1 MPVRPITNTP
11 LALLLSTSIIAGLC
25 FCLQPPFAVY
35 AAASQQ
41 IVNVSGPVLQGS
53 LPQRY
58 NAHYLGL
65 EATIRDGVVTMT
77 LAFEPQD
84 PTLRGLINFLV
95 LTEDGLRRYLAGGD
109 ADELN
114 IASGAPLQFDP
125 VGNKMAAAFRD
136 SGRGKYTVIVYNNSD
151 VPISY
156 VLTATGGLLSDGSN
170 QTQTAASSA
179 AQFTAATTLSTT
191 QTAAPAL
198 LPGAITARR
207 VTGSLTRRPERHYLS
222 VQPDIRDGFVFFNF
236 EYDPLDIPA
245 LIGNVNFWVL
255 DEDALRRLVAGAEPD
270 EINLA
275 TGFPAPFSPFFN
287 ELQASFNASGKN
299 PYTVVVYNNAEVAAT
314 YVLGV
319 DGGVLLDQYGQ
330 TNEARVAAAEVAAI
344 NAANSSQLGE
354 ASTTLL
360 TTPASVTPA
369 NASPFTIS
377 TIASATNIT
386 DANLALARGVER
398 LAGLLDRPYEHHY
411 LGLDPTIRDGLIIL
425 TLDFDP
431 KDNQALAG
439 NLNFWVLDEDGLRR
453 VISGAP
459 PASVG
464 IATGS
469 AVRFGADQGKLRAII
484 NASGRGRYTVVVFNN
499 SAAPARYEL
508 RANGG
513 LLSDETA
520 QTTLP

>member
-1 MPVRPITNTP
+1 
-11 LALLLSTSIIAGLC
+11 
-25 FCLQPPFAVY
+25 
-35 AAASQQ
+35 
-41 IVNVSGPVLQGS
+41 
-53 LPQRY
+53 
-58 NAHYLGL
+58 
-65 EATIRDGVVTMT
+65 
-77 LAFEPQD
+77 
-84 PTLRGLINFLV
+84 
-95 LTEDGLRRYLAGGD
+95 
-109 ADELN
+109 
-114 IASGAPLQFDP
+114 
-125 VGNKMAAAFRD
+125 
-136 SGRGKYTVIVYNNSD
+136 
-151 VPISY
+151 
-156 VLTATGGLLSDGSN
+156 
-170 QTQTAASSA
+170 
-179 AQFTAATTLSTT
+179 
-191 QTAAPAL
+191 
-198 LPGAITARR
+198 
-207 VTGSLTRRPERHYLS
+207 
-222 VQPDIRDGFVFFNF
+222 
-236 EYDPLDIPA
+236 
-245 LIGNVNFWVL
+245 
-255 DEDALRRLVAGAEPD
+255 
-270 EINLA
+270 
-275 TGFPAPFSPFFN
+275 
-287 ELQASFNASGKN
+287 
-299 PYTVVVYNNAEVAAT
+299 
-314 YVLGV
+314 LGV

-330 TNEARVAAAEVAAI
+330 TNEARVAAAEMAAI
-344 NAANSSQLGE
+344 NAANSSQLSE
-354 ASTTLL
+354 TSTTTLL
-360 TTPASVTPA
+360 TTPAGATPPTTG
-369 NASPFTIS
+369 PFATS
-377 TIASATNIT
+377 SIASATNTT